1 MHPILFELGS
11 IKIYSYGF
19 LIAVGAIAG
28 IAYLSIQGK
37 KEVGLTFDQANLL
50 FLWIFIAA
58 VVGGK
63 VFLFFEDPAA
73 YINHPAKLFKG
84 NGFVFYGSFLFA
96 VPTMFWFFKRYHLHT
111 YKMLDV
117 MAIVT
122 CLVHMFGRLGCFLAG
137 CCYGHPT
144 DSWAGIIFDDPACY
158 AQPKDVPLHPTQLY
172 EASYIFLVMVVLF
185 IIRDRRKFYGQLFL
199 LYLGFYAIGRSI
211 IEFFRGDE
219 IRGYVFGVI
228 THSQLIALSI
238 LIAVVIVYKHWAVK
252 NLIIPASIKNKRA

>member
-11 IKIYSYGF
+11 VKVYSYGF
-19 LIAVGAIAG
+19 LIAVGAMAG
-28 IAYLSIQGK
+28 ICYLAIQGK

-63 VFLFFEDPAA
+63 VFLFFEDPSV
-73 YINHPAKLFKG
+73 YFNHPAKLVKG

-96 VPTMFWFFKRYHLHT
+96 VPTMFWFFKKYRLHT

-144 DSWAGIIFDDPACY
+144 SSWAGIVFDDPACY
-158 AQPKDVPLHPTQLY
+158 AKPKDVPLHPTQLY
-172 EASYIFLVMVVLF
+172 EASYIFLVMLVLF
-185 IIRDRRKFYGQLFL
+185 VIRDRRKFYGQLFL
-199 LYLGFYAIGRSI
+199 MYLAFYAVGRTI

-238 LIAVVIVYKHWAVK
+238 LIVVMVVYKHWAAK
-252 NLIIPASIKNKRA
+252 NLIIQAPIKNKRA